1 MHRLLIVHEAQVVVY
16 SINKDQILQTIQRAV
31 LSATWLNDDEIL
43 LGSSTGNL
51 EVYTNRARPFA
62 EVKPC
67 T

>member
-1 MHRLLIVHEAQVVVY
+1 MHRLLIVYEAQVVVY
-16 SINKDQILQTIQRAV
+16 SLNKDQILQTIQRAV
-31 LSATWLNDDEIL
+31 LNATWLNDDEIL

-51 EVYTNRARPFA
+51 EVHTNRPRPFA